1 MTNRMD
7 DSFVQMSLAVL
18 DDVVLG
24 DPTLSIA
31 YKVLM
36 GEAVGAA
43 HGTRPSARCRPPG
56 MWWRVA
62 RFVHMSA
69 RVNGIGL
76 GRAQHRQRR
85 QRSNKQHF
93 VRSFMHLWLTLF
105 PQEFPGVCHL
115 RMAR

>member
-36 GEAVGAA
+36 GEAVVAA
-43 HGTRPSARCRPPG
+43 ALPSHQ
-56 MWWRVA
+56 RVA
-62 RFVHMSA
+62 VLLVCVGEL
-69 RVNGIGL
+69 RV
-76 GRAQHRQRR
+76 
-85 QRSNKQHF
+85 S
-93 VRSFMHLWLTLF
+93 ST
-105 PQEFPGVCHL
+105 
-115 RMAR
+115 